1 MYSNMI
7 SNSSNDPKDMWK
19 ILCNILP
26 SKSISDRIPENLR
39 VDSFNSFFPKLAT
52 NLRPVIFGP

>member
-1 MYSNMI
+1 MI

-26 SKSISDRIPENLR
+26 SKSVSDRIPENLR
-39 VDSFNSFFPKLAT
+39 VDSFNSYFTQIGNKLTSSNFWST
-52 NLRPVIFGP
+52 N